1 MPSILV
7 VEDDLSVQ
15 QLLAATLQLEGF
27 TVSTASNGA
36 EALVRMR
43 QSRPCLVLLDLM
55 MPVMDGEEFRAEQLE
70 DPRLADVPVVC
81 ISAIYDAQAR
91 AARMRAVACVEKP
104 FNLDAVVKLAK
115 ERCAAAERDGH

>member
-15 QLLAATLQLEGF
+15 HLLAATLELEGF
-27 TVSTASNGA
+27 TVTTANNGA
-36 EALVRMR
+36 EALVCMR

-55 MPVMDGEEFRAEQLE
+55 MPVMDGEEFRAEQLH
-70 DPRLADVPVVC
+70 DPQLADVPVVC

-91 AARMRAVACVEKP
+91 ADRMRAVACVEKP
-104 FNLDAVVKLAK
+104 FSLDHVVQLAK
-115 ERCAAAERDGH
+115 ARCAADMGDGH